1 VRQLSVIASNRSY
14 IPNNI
19 YFKLNDFAAGNS
31 FEVFAVSIQSY
42 GLEKI
47 VNRLFGRK
55 GVVWK
60 KPSFFDI
67 FKKRVSRD
75 AASIEA
81 ELKEI
86 EKAVSLRLSNL

>member
-1 VRQLSVIASNRSY
+1 MRQFSVIASNRSY

-19 YFKLNDFAAGNS
+19 YFKLNDFIAGNS
-31 FEVFAVSIQSY
+31 FETFAVSIQSY

-47 VNRLFGRK
+47 VNRFFGRK
-55 GVVWK
+55 GVVWR
-60 KPSFFDI
+60 KPSIFDI

-86 EKAVSLRLSNL
+86 EKAVSLRLSN